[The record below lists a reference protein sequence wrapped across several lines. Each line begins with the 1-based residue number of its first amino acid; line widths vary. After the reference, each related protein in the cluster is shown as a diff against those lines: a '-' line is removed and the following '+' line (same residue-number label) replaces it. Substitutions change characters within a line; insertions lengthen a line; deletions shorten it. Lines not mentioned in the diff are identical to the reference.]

1 MSFIHLLRPRLAGL
15 LLFAAALLAS
25 ICSSARGGY
34 PVAFRHVGLEA
45 GLTHER
51 VSSVCSGRR
60 GFLWVSTLWGLD
72 CYDGYS
78 VTSFAV
84 PDTVLRGGDVLG
96 VQEFGADTM
105 LVRMSTGVALFS
117 RDRLTFSRADRFLRA
132 HGAADGASDVWTDG
146 GQNLWVVGGGSILF
160 SPATGCSFSF
170 PLPDGVG
177 VSCVSPSRFGLAVLL
192 NDGRLVRCSPPAP
205 GCAPSPQVFATPI
218 PSGGKVMKTDG
229 NGDLWVISQGGD
241 SLWHKPMSGFGWDLI
256 NSHKFWG
263 PAVPKGLSDVAV
275 DASRRIWLVSE
286 HDGACLIDLA
296 QGTVTPLRR
305 DASLP
310 FSLHSNLCTC
320 VEAFSSG
327 AVAIGYQHSG
337 FSIYHPA
344 AFKFAPLS
352 LSSSLQYA
360 LSDVR
365 SIASDGCGSVYVG
378 SNSGGVVKVDVDSH
392 GASHVPFADSN
403 GIESLAAL
411 PDGSLWAFV
420 SGRGFARYSKSPDGG
435 STLYFAGR
443 RDSPDPLT
451 ENSTAGSLAISR
463 DGTLWVAAARQVLA
477 LPSAA
482 ASSSGDMFRGCTA
495 ANLDDEVVTLRA
507 GNDSSSV
514 IVLTRSSFYMARL
527 NGAQVELDRLSDADL
542 RADRP
547 SDICQGIHGFVW
559 VATAEG
565 VAVFSAPDSSGRARL
580 LQRVELSQPALAL
593 SPCAQGGALA
603 ATSSEVCLF
612 KVYPTGKDSYRIVT
626 GRYNSSSGLIPGVN
640 SPRAAL
646 TLPSG
651 EVWIGAEA
659 GVNVYTPRSDDASSV
674 PMVSFSS
681 LTFNGGLVMPGQA
694 IGGVVPLSRA
704 IPLCSSVTLPS
715 SCGSFAVNF
724 SVLGA
729 PSPKCYSYLCEAV
742 GTDIPAVTSLEPC
755 FAVPDLGGGSFTLRV
770 TAIDPEGRRSE
781 CPAELLI
788 KFSVPWYEAPWLR
801 LTAVAIL
808 AIVAFAAAVR
818 LVMWRVRKSAEERE
832 SRHDEISSLVDRPV
846 LSSDIEALVLKSV
859 AANVA
864 TSIDVLADD
873 IRALSDTRGLPLTD
887 SLSIRNLTYR
897 LISANSALAAVAG
910 APVAAEA
917 DGGSVT
923 GRHDIVAATRT
934 TVRQIAAITH
944 SSQSVGFSSPL
955 RNCVFSFDAD
965 AFRTVLI
972 DIVVD
977 AIVSTAGQGFV
988 RVLVEKGKYG
998 ADLVSV
1004 SVCIGGELPSSSLY
1018 FNAGGGE
1025 PAIPFNV
1032 ESCLRRLKASVRTA
1046 DFGDG
1051 LIYAYIHMPL
1061 GE

>member
-1 MSFIHLLRPRLAGL
+1 MTFRHIPSLRLVGILPFVVAISV
-15 LLFAAALLAS
+15 S
-25 ICSSARGGY
+25 ICSAANSGGT
-34 PVAFRHVGLEA
+34 PVAFRHVGMEA

-51 VSSVCSGRR
+51 VSSVCSGQR

-78 VTSFAV
+78 VSSFSV
-84 PDTVLRGGDVLG
+84 PDSVLRGGDVLG
-96 VQEFGADTM
+96 VQEYGADTM
-105 LVRMSTGVALFS
+105 LVRMSTGVALFMRS
-117 RDRLTFSRADRFLRA
+117 QLAFSRADDFLRS
-132 HGAADGASDVWTDG
+132 HGAAAGVSDVWTDG
-146 GQNLWVVGGGSILF
+146 CQNLWIVGGSSILF
-160 SPATGCSFSF
+160 SPPSGRSFSF

-177 VSCVSPSRFGLAVLL
+177 VSCISPSRFGLSVLL
-192 NDGRLVRCSPPAP
+192 TDGRLVRCSPPAP
-205 GCAPSPQVFATPI
+205 GCAPSPQVFTTPI
-218 PSGGKVMKTDG
+218 SSGGKVMRTDD
-229 NGDLWVISQGGD
+229 NGDLWVITRGGD
-241 SLWHKPMSGFGWDLI
+241 SLWHKPMAGFGWDLV
-256 NSHKFWG
+256 NSHKYWDD
-263 PAVPKGLSDVAV
+263 AVPPGLADVAV

-286 HDGACLIDLA
+286 HNGTCLIDPA
-296 QGTVTPLRR
+296 DGSATPLRR

-327 AVAIGYQHSG
+327 TVVIGYQHSG
-337 FSIYHPA
+337 LSIYHPA
-344 AFKFAPLS
+344 AFKFSPLS
-352 LSSSLQYA
+352 LSTSSLQYA

-365 SIASDGCGSVYVG
+365 SLASDGRGSVFVG
-378 SNSGGVVKVDVDSH
+378 SNVGGVVKVDADSH
-392 GASHVPFADSN
+392 GASRISFADSN
-403 GIESLAAL
+403 CIESLAAL
-411 PDGSLWAFV
+411 SDGSLWAFV
-420 SGRGFARYSKSPDGG
+420 SGRGFARYSESSNGG
-435 STLYFAGR
+435 APVYFADR

-451 ENSTAGSLAISR
+451 ENSTAGSLSVSR

-477 LPSAA
+477 IPNAA
-482 ASSSGDMFRGCTA
+482 SSGDMFRDCAA
-495 ANLDDEVVTLRA
+495 ANLDDEVVTLRS

-514 IVLTRSSFYMARL
+514 IVLTRSSIYLARL
-527 NGAQVELDRLSDADL
+527 DGGQVELALLSDRDL

-547 SDICQGIHGFVW
+547 ADVCQGIHGFIW
-559 VATAEG
+559 VATADG
-565 VAVFSAPDSSGRARL
+565 VAVFTAPDSSHSVRF
-580 LQRVELSQPALAL
+580 LQHVELSQPAVSLA
-593 SPCAQGGALA
+593 PCAQGGVLA

-612 KVYPTGKDSYRIVT
+612 KVYPTGKGGYRIVT

-646 TLPSG
+646 SLPSG

-659 GVNVYTPRSDDASSV
+659 GVNVYTPCPDDGSSV

-681 LTFNGGLVMPGQA
+681 LSFNGSLVMPGQA
-694 IGGVVPLSRA
+694 IDGVVPLSCA
-704 IPLCSSVTLPS
+704 IPLCHSITLPS
-715 SCGSFAVNF
+715 GVGSFAVNF

-729 PSPKCYSYLCEAV
+729 PTPKCYSYLCEVV
-742 GTDIPAVTSLEPC
+742 GVDIQAVTSLEPS
-755 FAVPDLGGGSFTLRV
+755 FVVPDLGGGSFTLRV
-770 TAIDPEGRRSE
+770 TAIDPEGRMSE
-781 CPAELLI
+781 CPAELRVN
-788 KFSVPWYEAPWLR
+788 FSVPWYESPWLR
-801 LTAVAIL
+801 LMAVAIL
-808 AIVAFAAAVR
+808 AIAVFVAVAR
-818 LVMWRVRKSAEERE
+818 LITKRVRKSAEERE
-832 SRHDEISSLVDRPV
+832 ARHDDLPPLVDRPV
-846 LSSDIEALVLKSV
+846 LSSDIEAIVLKSV

-887 SLSIRNLTYR
+887 SLAIRNLTYR

-910 APVAAEA
+910 ATVEAEA
-917 DGGSVT
+917 EGGSIS

-998 ADLVSV
+998 SDLVSV
-1004 SVCIGGELPSSSLY
+1004 SVCIGGELPSTSLY

-1025 PAIPFNV
+1025 PAMPFNV

-1051 LIYAYIHMPL
+1051 LIYAYIHIPI